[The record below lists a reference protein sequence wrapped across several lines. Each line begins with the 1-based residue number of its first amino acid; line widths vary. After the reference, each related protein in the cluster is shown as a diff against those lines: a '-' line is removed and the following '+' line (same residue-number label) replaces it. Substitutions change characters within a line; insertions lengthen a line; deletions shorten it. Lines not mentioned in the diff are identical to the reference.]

1 MIRRPSPA
9 RPVSTLVLLLA
20 VLAAGCGDDGSR
32 TAASAEPATEPDG
45 TYTVRAEVVGVPDPE
60 RKDDRQ
66 LRIHHEAVPDFVGFE
81 GEVVGMASMTMPFPV
96 AGDVDLEGVEEG
108 DPVEVTFEV
117 RWEGSPPL
125 RIVELRE
132 LPAGTELDFESE
144 EPLPGE
150 AGVEL
155 EGGGSQPP

>member
-1 MIRRPSPA
+1 MIRRPSPT
-9 RPVSTLVLLLA
+9 RPASILLLLSA
-20 VLAAGCGDDGSR
+20 VLAAGCGED
-32 TAASAEPATEPDG
+32 ANAPSAEPATPSDG
-45 TYTVRAEVVGVPDPE
+45 TYTVRAEVVGLPDPARE
-60 RKDDRQ
+60 ADRQ

-96 AGDVDLEGVEEG
+96 APGVDLEGVAEG

-125 RIVELRE
+125 RIVDLRE
-132 LPAGTELDFESE
+132 LPAGTELDFETE

-150 AGVEL
+150 AAVEVEGV
-155 EGGGSQPP
+155 GSQPP